1 LLGWI
6 GQTCVGWIGEKRR
19 VVICIISYSST
30 LWSVFDHD
38 LFKWSTLMFWN
49 RYRFELWWDGVM
61 VILSGGV
68 PCSAFAASESASA
81 AKKPSPVTMGIIWHH
96 PKEVFFSTNKSRLG
110 IFYYWIFVEL
120 SWIKCS
126 SRRAR
131 HLIQLRILLPP
142 RKGSG
147 VFHCPPKQ
155 LVLEICTGCMFLGSC
170 SRNSNQKVE
179 EIHHLFAQ
187 GIRLRCRRVEF
198 KQDLLSVS
206 DFTLQLIYLSM
217 AIHFM
222 EIWRV
227 RIP

>member
-19 VVICIISYSST
+19 FVICIVIVP
-30 LWSVFDHD
+30 LFDQSLIMIYLND
-38 LFKWSTLMFWN
+38 LHWCFGIGIGLSCDGT
-49 RYRFELWWDGVM
+49 ELWWSFQVG
-61 VILSGGV
+61 SHV
-68 PCSAFAASESASA
+68 PHLQRRSQLRLARNHPLWPWGSFD
-81 AKKPSPVTMGIIWHH
+81 II
-96 PKEVFFSTNKSRLG
+96 PRKFFSTNKSRLG

-179 EIHHLFAQ
+179 PRNPPSFCSGNQ
-187 GIRLRCRRVEF
+187 VEMPACW
-198 KQDLLSVS
+198 V
-206 DFTLQLIYLSM
+206 
-217 AIHFM
+217 
-222 EIWRV
+222 
-227 RIP
+227 

>member
-1 LLGWI
+1 MMGRSYGDPFRWGPMFRI
-6 GQTCVGWIGEKRR
+6 CSVGVSFGCQETIPCDHGDHLT
-19 VVICIISYSST
+19 SSQG
-30 LWSVFDHD
+30 S
-38 LFKWSTLMFWN
+38 
-49 RYRFELWWDGVM
+49 
-61 VILSGGV
+61 
-68 PCSAFAASESASA
+68 
-81 AKKPSPVTMGIIWHH
+81 
-96 PKEVFFSTNKSRLG
+96 FFSTNKSRLG

-179 EIHHLFAQ
+179 PRNPPSFCSGNQ
-187 GIRLRCRRVEF
+187 VEMPACW
-198 KQDLLSVS
+198 V
-206 DFTLQLIYLSM
+206 
-217 AIHFM
+217 
-222 EIWRV
+222 
-227 RIP
+227 